1 MAAIQLRSETTECL
15 ILSLHKQSRE
25 IYLQTSNRVRVVAV
39 CAFSDFFKAN
49 RWICRGELSWHQHV
63 YSAVAG
69 NWQLLPGEIGL
80 KGGTAPQT
88 TLHFALGTM
97 RLPRLP
103 IGCIGTDL
111 SVKTLL
117 SELQWNSEKC
127 KTSWKWGTIPLKGK
141 LVSYLCNQVF
151 KKWNLFTTAWS
162 VIYYLFINNF
172 HFNFPSYLYSARKK
186 SPATQDSERDTHREA
201 WGEADRIK
209 YMLWKSQRLLI
220 THDWMQGVY

>member
-111 SVKTLL
+111 SVKTLSC
-117 SELQWNSEKC
+117 SETVKNAKQTGNGEQFHWKGNLCLTSATKCSKSE
-127 KTSWKWGTIPLKGK
+127 TFSPL
-141 LVSYLCNQVF
+141 LEV
-151 KKWNLFTTAWS
+151 
-162 VIYYLFINNF
+162 
-172 HFNFPSYLYSARKK
+172 
-186 SPATQDSERDTHREA
+186 
-201 WGEADRIK
+201 
-209 YMLWKSQRLLI
+209 
-220 THDWMQGVY
+220 